1 MNTELLV
8 KVEQQ
13 HLRKVPEISVGD
25 QVEVHTIVR
34 EKNRQRIQVFKGLII
49 AIKGSGVRKTF
60 TVRKISAGIGV
71 EKIFPLHSPNIKKI
85 VVTRKGN
92 VSRSKLYYLRQR
104 IGKKALKVKVSEDA
118 VLEDFYAQPEEE
130 VAEEASTSQT
140 EEKGDTEAAVEKEAT
155 KTATEDTKANT
166 KEEPAVKAEDK
177 AADDSKEQNDSK

>member
-1 MNTELLV
+1 MNTDLLI

-13 HLRKVPEISVGD
+13 YLRRVPEITVGD

-34 EKNRQRIQVFKGLII
+34 EKNRQRIQIFKGLII

-92 VSRSKLYYLRQR
+92 VSRSKLYYLRKR
-104 IGKKALKVKVSEDA
+104 IGKKALKVKVSEDTI
-118 VLEDFYAQPEEE
+118 LEDFYAQPEEDM
-130 VAEEASTSQT
+130 VAEGIKETVEET
-140 EEKGDTEAAVEKEAT
+140 E
-155 KTATEDTKANT
+155 T
-166 KEEPAVKAEDK
+166 KEEAQEATDSDK
-177 AADDSKEQNDSK
+177 QKVEEKSTK

>member
-13 HLRKVPEISVGD
+13 HMRRVPEITVGD

-104 IGKKALKVKVSEDA
+104 IGKKALKVKVSEGA
-118 VLEDFYAQPEEE
+118 VLEDFYAQPEES
-130 VAEEASTSQT
+130 EEAEVV
-140 EEKGDTEAAVEKEAT
+140 EEVVEAADESAVEIAAGEDKKADETTTKESTPKAEVVEKEE
-155 KTATEDTKANT
+155 KVEQK
-166 KEEPAVKAEDK
+166 PAK
-177 AADDSKEQNDSK
+177 

>member
-1 MNTELLV
+1 MNTDLLI

-13 HLRKVPEISVGD
+13 HLRRVPEITVGD

-34 EKNRQRIQVFKGLII
+34 EKNRQRIQIFKGLII

-92 VSRSKLYYLRQR
+92 VSRSKLYYLRKR
-104 IGKKALKVKVSEDA
+104 IGKKALKVKISEGA
-118 VLEDFYAQPEEE
+118 LLEDFYAQPEEDVVVE
-130 VAEEASTSQT
+130 
-140 EEKGDTEAAVEKEAT
+140 DTEKPVEETEIQEETQEAT
-155 KTATEDTKANT
+155 GSDKQKVEEESTK
-166 KEEPAVKAEDK
+166 
-177 AADDSKEQNDSK
+177 